1 MDLALEWGVSEGL
14 AREFYLDPDGV
25 VDPSDQLNYYIVADL
40 DNVGINVAGAVAEID
55 TDGTYKTVFDEDLIG
70 SRFVNEENAD
80 PFAVGYLYI
89 AGGEGDDILY
99 GTEAST
105 VIDYESDSPVMIP
118 LLQPDG
124 SYIDIPAPVIDVV
137 GGGGGDDILYG
148 KSGINMLVGG
158 SGDDTFIV
166 EGEGAQFSNTT
177 IYGDERLFESDPE
190 TGAHINIGTLNE
202 SFSDKVYIDWAYN
215 VDEISRLQDGAI
227 FISHMG
233 HNVTLY
239 DVEAAYFKNPEGG
252 YTEVVLSRGKVVTS
266 EDWFDLSSEAAN
278 LRSEGFGF
286 NINNDEISLTYNDT
300 NNSEYI
306 LWSGDRK
313 TVQGFDLPDGRYIN
327 IINVEDYDSVTGDA
341 LDINAMTTD
350 GTDIVFG
357 NESDNVIDGKGGD
370 DILLGGGGDDVL
382 IGNLGDDIII
392 GGDGEDIIR
401 GDVPVD
407 DLASGYFAAGYFDD
421 DTLIDLGG
429 RDVMI
434 GGDGID
440 DIATGEGN
448 DLVASGRF
456 ETAEGSDS
464 ADIEFINNMIDLDDS
479 DKDLFEDD
487 EWI

>member
-1 MDLALEWGVSEGL
+1 MLLFMML
-14 AREFYLDPDGV
+14 RLRI
-25 VDPSDQLNYYIVADL
+25 LKIL
-40 DNVGINVAGAVAEID
+40 
-55 TDGTYKTVFDEDLIG
+55 KEDIPRLF
-70 SRFVNEENAD
+70 SVEVR
-80 PFAVGYLYI
+80 L
-89 AGGEGDDILY
+89 
-99 GTEAST
+99 
-105 VIDYESDSPVMIP
+105 SPV
-118 LLQPDG
+118 
-124 SYIDIPAPVIDVV
+124 
-137 GGGGGDDILYG
+137 
-148 KSGINMLVGG
+148 K
-158 SGDDTFIV
+158 
-166 EGEGAQFSNTT
+166 
-177 IYGDERLFESDPE
+177 
-190 TGAHINIGTLNE
+190 TGL
-202 SFSDKVYIDWAYN
+202 
-215 VDEISRLQDGAI
+215 
-227 FISHMG
+227 
-233 HNVTLY
+233 
-239 DVEAAYFKNPEGG
+239 
-252 YTEVVLSRGKVVTS
+252 
-266 EDWFDLSSEAAN
+266 DLSSAAAATVT
-278 LRSEGFGF
+278 SEGFGF
-286 NINNDEISLTYNDT
+286 NIDNDEISLTYNDYDSVT
-300 NNSEYI
+300 GDVLSEEELCGLVTEKQFKASTYQMDDI
-306 LWSGDRK
+306 R
-313 TVQGFDLPDGRYIN
+313 N

-407 DLASGYFAAGYFDD
+407 DLASGYFAAGYFDE

-487 EWI
+487 VSGYNFSTLFYFLMYLILVNKHYPSH

>member
-14 AREFYLDPDGV
+14 AREFYLDPDGI
-25 VDPSDQLNYYIVADL
+25 VDPSDQLNYYLVADL
-40 DNVGINVAGAVAEID
+40 DNVGINVAGSRAEIN
-55 TDGTYKTVFDEDLIG
+55 TDGTQKIVFDEDLVG
-70 SRFVNEENAD
+70 KKFADYSNAD
-80 PFAVGYLYI
+80 AFANGYLLLT
-89 AGGEGDDILY
+89 GGEGDDILY
-99 GTEAST
+99 GT
-105 VIDYESDSPVMIP
+105 DSNPVYNEDGTPLIIP

-124 SYIDIPAPVIDVV
+124 TVLDTTAPVIDIMDA
-137 GGGGGDDILYG
+137 GGGDDILYG
-148 KSGINMLVGG
+148 KSGPNLLVGG
-158 SGDDTFIV
+158 YGDDTFII
-166 EGEGAQFSNTT
+166 EGGEGKFSTTT
-177 IYGDERLFESDPE
+177 IFGDQRLYLSDPE
-190 TGAHINIGTLNE
+190 TGENIPYGTLNE

-227 FISHMG
+227 NISHMY

-239 DVEAAYFKNPEGG
+239 DVEAAYFKNPDGG

-266 EDWFDLSSEAAN
+266 EDWFDLSSEAES
-278 LRSEGFGF
+278 LRTEGFGF
-286 NINNDEISLTYNDT
+286 NIDGDEISLTYNDT
-300 NNSEYI
+300 TSSEYI

-341 LDINAMTTD
+341 LDINTMTTD

-407 DLASGYFAAGYFDD
+407 DLAGSYFAAGYFDD
-421 DTLIDLGG
+421 DALIDLGG

-448 DLVASGRF
+448 DAVASGRL
-456 ETAEGSDS
+456 ETTEGSDA
-464 ADIEFINNMIDLDDS
+464 ADIDLINNAIDS